1 MFHYLLVERFFLIV
15 IILLVFEFYVGRPLG
30 TPELLSV
37 WFISENE
44 CNSDITFIV
53 MDHLP
58 TNANL
63 GTVGWFWKFWETDV
77 PSFGKDGEKKIPPD
91 FLTSELPGGPT
102 PLCAI
107 RLTKAKQ
114 NHWSLE

>member
-30 TPELLSV
+30 TPELLSI

-44 CNSDITFIV
+44 CNSDITLIV
-53 MDHLP
+53 MNHLP

-63 GTVGWFWKFWETDV
+63 GTVDGSGRSGRQMCPPLERMER
-77 PSFGKDGEKKIPPD
+77 KD
-91 FLTSELPGGPT
+91 PT
-102 PLCAI
+102 
-107 RLTKAKQ
+107 
-114 NHWSLE
+114 